1 MIYFQKFFARKMTG
15 VINSIKE
22 AFPNFEEDHLDVFSS
37 LNSYQSDVKFQIE
50 ESANTP
56 LPKTSRLSLLPD
68 FFSSSTSVSP
78 SNSPMIEKPKYCIED
93 VSQTDADTRR
103 KIGFTFLADENKV
116 MIQTNQYGLSM
127 VFYQH
132 KIYLFYTVSHD
143 FIFHLLEI

>member
-37 LNSYQSDVKFQIE
+37 LSSYQSDVKFQIE
-50 ESANTP
+50 ESSNAP

-78 SNSPMIEKPKYCIED
+78 SNSPMIEKPNYCIED
-93 VSQTDADTRR
+93 VSQADADTRR
-103 KIGFTFLADENKV
+103 KIGFTFLADENQV
-116 MIQTNQYGLSM
+116 IIQT
-127 VFYQH
+127 
-132 KIYLFYTVSHD
+132 TR
-143 FIFHLLEI
+143 